1 MYGGMKFDSTLKH
14 DDSYCRALRSWLWM
28 PVSNEAAPVAVGRA
42 AAPAD
47 PVRASIASALLAV
60 DGDSTVMAHGH
71 RVQPQ
76 PLAEGR
82 GVQLP
87 GGSPEQYGILLF
99 FIECRCDQERSN
111 ALPPP
116 SHMCTY

>member
-1 MYGGMKFDSTLKH
+1 MTEMERPG
-14 DDSYCRALRSWLWM
+14 
-28 PVSNEAAPVAVGRA
+28 AAQQPPLGREGA
-42 AAPAD
+42 
-47 PVRASIASALLAV
+47 RGLGYSSSHRCSGRIALLAV
-60 DGDSTVMAHGH
+60 GGDGTAMTHGH

-111 ALPPP
+111 PLPPP
-116 SHMCTY
+116 SH